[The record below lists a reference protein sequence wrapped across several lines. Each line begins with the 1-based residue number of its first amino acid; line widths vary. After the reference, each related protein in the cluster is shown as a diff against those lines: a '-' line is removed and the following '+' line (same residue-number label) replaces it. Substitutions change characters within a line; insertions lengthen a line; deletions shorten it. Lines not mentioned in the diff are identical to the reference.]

1 MKVLGIR
8 YCLEMPFDS
17 EGRHAT
23 GREILTY
30 SSANTLAWVNE
41 YEDWEDT
48 INLPNTETED
58 EYFERYCEHEGISL
72 EGRWED
78 EEDLGLDDDI
88 ISEELPDEDIEIP
101 EEVDEDFER
110 WFFGE
115 EEGGEGA

>member
-30 SSANTLAWVNE
+30 APAGNLAWEAE

-48 INLPNTETED
+48 INLPNTESED
-58 EYFERYCEHEGISL
+58 EYFQRYCDWKGIDL
-72 EGRWED
+72 EGRWE
-78 EEDLGLDDDI
+78 ENLGLDDDI
-88 ISEELPDEDIEIP
+88 MSDELPDEDIET
-101 EEVDEDFER
+101 EELPDEDLER

-115 EEGGEGA
+115 EKGGEDS

>member
-1 MKVLGIR
+1 MKVLAIR

-17 EGRHAT
+17 ESRHAT

-30 SSANTLAWVNE
+30 APAGNLAWENE
-41 YEDWEDT
+41 YEDWDT
-48 INLPNTETED
+48 VNLPNTETE
-58 EYFERYCEHEGISL
+58 EQYFERYCDWKGIDL

-88 ISEELPDEDIEIP
+88 ET
-101 EEVDEDFER
+101 EEVDEDLER

-115 EEGGEGA
+115 EKGGESV